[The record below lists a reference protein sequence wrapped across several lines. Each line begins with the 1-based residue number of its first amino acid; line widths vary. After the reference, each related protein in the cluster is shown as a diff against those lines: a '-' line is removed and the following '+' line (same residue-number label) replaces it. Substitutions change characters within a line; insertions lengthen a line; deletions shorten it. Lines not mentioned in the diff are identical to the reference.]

1 MNKIEP
7 EAWKQGTDW
16 QQPEGSGEGDKGVQK
31 GKGLIK
37 EQV

>member
-1 MNKIEP
+1 MSKIEP

-16 QQPEGSGEGDKGVQK
+16 QQPEGRREGDKGEK
-31 GKGLIK
+31 KKKGLIK